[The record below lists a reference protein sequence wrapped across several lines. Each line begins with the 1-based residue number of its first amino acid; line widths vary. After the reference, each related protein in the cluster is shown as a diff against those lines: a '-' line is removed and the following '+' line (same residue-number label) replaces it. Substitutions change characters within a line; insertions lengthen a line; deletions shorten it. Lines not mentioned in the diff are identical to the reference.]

1 MSLNA
6 RDFTQGGQVT
16 KYMIAMFMQIM
27 NLATYF
33 VIIICVLLFFAWM
46 FLKLTLQEFT
56 HGSAYWLVKWLIIPM
71 NKMSGSNNYGWD
83 FTYERSN
90 GEVVKFHHSAEQVIS
105 DPYFIHAG
113 VQVKDAAFYGLGIS
127 ACSFLLMILAITWF
141 FGRRGKKQRDDEI
154 TGGRTLADSYK
165 DLNRMLK
172 KAGVMSPISICG
184 LHILQNSEMQN
195 FGLHGTVG
203 SGKSTA
209 LNDLMKQ
216 LRARGDRVIVYDK
229 GNNFIP
235 LFYRQNKDLILN
247 PFDARC
253 APWDLWEECLT
264 VADFENFATSLLP
277 DSGGGD
283 PFWVLSARALFVA
296 TARRMAKEKDR
307 TIAGLL
313 KKLMSISL
321 ADLREY
327 LKDTEGANLVDGS
340 IEKTAM
346 TVRTILTTY
355 ARSLRYL
362 QGLDEQGR
370 NPFNIRD
377 WMHTEDAD
385 GDNPWIFIS
394 SDGQN
399 HNSLKPL
406 LTAWLYMSMTGILS
420 LQASRD
426 RRIWLFL
433 DELPSLHKL
442 PILPEFLAEARKF
455 GGCTVVAIQNFPQL
469 KEQFGTNF
477 AESIWDLL
485 NTRMFYRAPSGTV
498 AEWVQHEIG
507 EKQHKKFRD
516 QYSYG
521 QDIMRDGVQFSK
533 DEVNEFLVSYSD
545 VQSLDD
551 LECFITLPGSWP
563 AVRMRLTRQ
572 NYRDIAPGRIERPVD
587 ELLDG
592 DLDEKLNEPDRDITG
607 RLVGRLFGDG
617 SSAESSVPEV
627 PEQSGSAESETSSDG
642 RTTTLP
648 EPEPQQVTGEPATEP
663 DQASDRNEKPAQ
675 ELVVDNV
682 RHRDIAHGMDDRF

>member
-16 KYMIAMFMQIM
+16 KYMIGMFMQIM
-27 NLATYF
+27 NIASYW
-33 VIIICVLLFFAWM
+33 VILFSACIFILWM
-46 FLKLTLQEFT
+46 CIRLSLQAFI
-56 HGSAYWLVKWLIIPM
+56 HGSAYWLIKWTVIPL
-71 NKMSGSNNYGWD
+71 NKMSGADGYGWN
-83 FTYERSN
+83 FSYERAS
-90 GEVVKFHHSAEQVIS
+90 GEVVRFHHTASQVMN
-105 DPYFIHAG
+105 DPYFIHAAE
-113 VQVKDAAFYGLGIS
+113 QVKDAAFYGWGIS
-127 ACSFLLMILAITWF
+127 TFSFVLMILGITWF
-141 FGRRGKKQRDDEI
+141 FGNKGKKQREDEV
-154 TGGRTLADSYK
+154 TGGRVMADSYK
-165 DLNRMLK
+165 DLNRLLK
-172 KAGVMSPISICG
+172 KAGKMSPISICG
-184 LHILQNSEMQN
+184 LHILQDSEMQN

-209 LNDLMKQ
+209 LNDLMRQ
-216 LRARGDRVIVYDK
+216 LRERGDRVIVYDK

-235 LFYRQNKDLILN
+235 LFYRQDKDLLLN

-264 VADFENFATSLLP
+264 IADFENFATSLLP
-277 DSGGGD
+277 DSQGGSD

-296 TARRMAKEKDR
+296 TARRMAREKDR
-307 TIAGLL
+307 SIAGLL

-321 ADLREY
+321 AELREY
-327 LKDTEGANLVDGS
+327 LKDTDGANLVDGS

-370 NPFNIRD
+370 HPFNIRD
-377 WMHTEDAD
+377 WMHTEDAG

-406 LTAWLYMSMTGILS
+406 LTAWLYMCMTGILS
-420 LQASRD
+420 LTASRD
-426 RRIWLFL
+426 RRVWLFL

-455 GGCTVVAIQNFPQL
+455 GGCSVVAVQNFPQL

-498 AEWVQHEIG
+498 AEWVQREIG

-521 QDIMRDGVQFSK
+521 VDIIRDGVQFSK
-533 DEVNEFLVSYSD
+533 DETNEFLVSYSD

-551 LECFITLPGSWP
+551 LECYITLPGSWP

-572 NYRDIAPGRIERPVD
+572 SYREIATGRIDRPVD
-587 ELLDG
+587 DLFDAELEEG
-592 DLDEKLNEPDRDITG
+592 INAGENDIAS
-607 RLVGRLFGDG
+607 RIVGRLFGDAG
-617 SSAESSVPEV
+617 VTDSTPPPDADP
-627 PEQSGSAESETSSDG
+627 ASEDATSDG
-642 RTTTLP
+642 RTASLT
-648 EPEPQQVTGEPATEP
+648 PATPSAGDVSQEAEVYP
-663 DQASDRNEKPAQ
+663 DEANPDKPAQ
-675 ELVVDNV
+675 ELAVDDV
-682 RHRDIAHGMDDRF
+682 RHHDSNPELNMRV